1 MPLPLIATA
10 AAIAARLAAKK
21 ATQEIAKQSAKKYAK
36 RVVEKRAVSNR
47 GTETVLTNPRTVL
60 RTARKTATK
69 TKKVSDKDAILV
81 TLKTMG
87 KSPIKRH
94 RQVPALGG
102 KQGLTPEES
111 KQLQTLRE
119 VKVTKKQPEPIVRPT
134 RKKFIVKNNKKM
146 KPGKDATDDIF
157 PEEDIPKVNKFD
169 GVPQGRPSQKTIE
182 ERIEAGGEP
191 RPIPSTSKVRP
202 AKYEKELEDRAE
214 EGIKRQES
222 PSSPK
227 PKKNAKHDLKL
238 TQAQKEDAL
247 LRRLIMNKIKK
258 RKPEARLTASERR
271 ELRLLRKVK
280 FKKRT
285 RIIESITKPKND
297 FAVSRYKAY
306 QQPDLKKP
314 LPPKY
319 SKRK

>member
-1 MPLPLIATA
+1 MALPLIATA

-21 ATQEIAKQSAKKYAK
+21 AAQEVAKQSAKKYAK
-36 RVVEKRAVSNR
+36 RVVAKRAVSNR
-47 GTETVLTNPRTVL
+47 RTETVLTNPRTVL

-94 RQVPALGG
+94 RQLTPLGG
-102 KQGLTPEES
+102 KRGLTPEES
-111 KQLQTLRE
+111 KQLQILRE

-157 PEEDIPKVNKFD
+157 PEEDIPKVKKFD
-169 GVPQGRPSQKTIE
+169 GVPQERPKQRTID

-191 RPIPSTSKVRP
+191 RPIPSTSKVAP

-214 EGIKRQES
+214 EGIKLQKSASQPE
-222 PSSPK
+222 
-227 PKKNAKHDLKL
+227 PKKNAKPNLKL
-238 TQAQKEDAL
+238 TKAQKEDAL
-247 LRRLIMNKIKK
+247 LRRLIMVKIKK
-258 RKPEARLTASERR
+258 KKSGTRLTPSERR
-271 ELRLLRKVK
+271 DLRLLRKVK
-280 FKKRT
+280 PKKRKRT
-285 RIIESITKPKND
+285 VQSITTPKD
-297 FAVSRYKAY
+297 DLAVSTYKAY
-306 QQPDLKKP
+306 QKPTLKKP
-314 LPPKY
+314 LPPK
-319 SKRK
+319 